1 MPRALWLLAAASL
14 LASGCSM
21 FQDKKAEFRP
31 VSDADFGRLSPDQL
45 GPVEG
50 AREKL
55 SIARDEAARAKL
67 RLQQAENEAE
77 LARADQA
84 MVKAA
89 MQRAQAEQNV
99 ARRSNAPEAKAR
111 AQEAAAQAELQAR
124 SSRAHLS
131 YANNLGAAR
140 RAELDAAEAL
150 VKVREAELEAA
161 KLDALSQAGIP
172 AATKYDASLFA
183 ARVAEVRKEYLE
195 AQSEAK
201 VRMAE
206 AKQGENTWR
215 TLHAQYQ
222 ERVQTQT
229 PAATATG
236 SGSGQPAGQEE
247 PATPAEPVPPPQAP
261 PAEGAERG
269 E

>member
-31 VSDADFGRLSPDQL
+31 VSEADFGRLAPDQL

-50 AREKL
+50 AREQVFA
-55 SIARDEAARAKL
+55 ARDEASRAKL

-84 MVKAA
+84 MVQAA
-89 MQRAQAEQNV
+89 MQRAKAEQNV
-99 ARRSNAPEAKAR
+99 ARKSNAPEAKAK

-124 SSRAHLS
+124 SARAHLS
-131 YANNLGAAR
+131 YANKLGAAR
-140 RAELDAAEAL
+140 QAELDAAEAL
-150 VKVREAELEAA
+150 VKVREAELEQA

-172 AATKYDASLFA
+172 AATKYDPSLFA
-183 ARVAEVRKEYLE
+183 ARVAELRKEHLE
-195 AQSEAK
+195 AESEAK
-201 VRMAE
+201 VRMGE

-222 ERVQTQT
+222 ERVQSQ

-236 SGSGQPAGQEE
+236 SGSERPTGEE
-247 PATPAEPVPPPQAP
+247 PAAPADPVPPPQAP
-261 PAEGAERG
+261 PPAEDAKAP
-269 E
+269 